1 MSTDKSQLTASHGF
15 SKCSHH
21 WVKRE
26 GAVWLR
32 LVKAGQA
39 SDPEL
44 EQKMKENAHART
56 TKTDPEKE
64 LGVSR
69 KPKTAI
75 KRPTVKTQRVAR
87 KIVDANRSELDDLE
101 SDAAEEHIRNLLD
114 HTTTDA
120 ASTSESEEEVPTRHT
135 GKSSRIRV
143 KSAPI
148 HIPDR
153 RAALQKSLAQADS
166 EDED

>member
-15 SKCSHH
+15 NKFSHH
-21 WVKRE
+21 WVKRD

-64 LGVSR
+64 LGNSR

-75 KRPTVKTQRVAR
+75 KRPTVKTQRVAP

-101 SDAAEEHIRNLLD
+101 SDAAEEHI
-114 HTTTDA
+114 
-120 ASTSESEEEVPTRHT
+120 
-135 GKSSRIRV
+135 
-143 KSAPI
+143 
-148 HIPDR
+148 
-153 RAALQKSLAQADS
+153 
-166 EDED
+166 